1 MSTSAVSAETAFVPA
16 DRRIYVLVAA
26 ILASSMG
33 FIDGSVLAIA
43 TPAIR
48 ADLGATLADVQWV
61 SNAYM
66 LFLSSLL
73 LIGGAAGDRF
83 GLRNV
88 FSLGIVLFVLA
99 SLVCAMAP
107 TAGFLIGARAV
118 QGLGAAL
125 MVPGSLAIIAKAYP
139 RDQRGKAIGLWSSF
153 SSLTTILGPVIGG
166 FVLTTLGDWSWRL
179 VFAINLPLG
188 GIALALLWLRVPAD
202 APDRS
207 HPIDFVG
214 GALVTAGLLL
224 VAFGL
229 TGDQSGAPI
238 ISHLAIYTGIGLV
251 LLVGFLF
258 WEARAAHPML
268 PLHHFRR
275 AQFSGAQGLTFALYF
290 ALAAISFF
298 LPMSLIGGWGVSA
311 AEVSILFLPM
321 GILLTVLSPFAGQ
334 LSDRFGPGPMIAGGA
349 TLVAIAFALMGLL
362 APLQNIWLAVLPC
375 TVLLGLGMSGVVS
388 PLSTAVMTSV
398 EDRDTGLASG
408 VNNAVAR
415 VAGLLAVALMGG
427 VAAFVFDRALGASAE
442 LPLFFGMQ
450 PEAPLPAETEM
461 VRIAANNAA
470 FAAIA
475 YANAALALVSAVIAW
490 FTQERKGRAR
500 PSRPRPPS
508 SAPRHAASD
517 RGSERSSA

>member
-1 MSTSAVSAETAFVPA
+1 MNDTSATTQAQASFCPP
-16 DRRIYVLVAA
+16 RNRIFVLVAA

-48 ADLGATLADVQWV
+48 ADLGASLADAQWI

-66 LFLSSLL
+66 LFLASLL
-73 LIGGAAGDRF
+73 LIGGATGDRF

-88 FSLGIVLFVLA
+88 FAIGIVLFVAA

-107 TAGFLIGARAV
+107 NPTFLIYARAI
-118 QGLGAAL
+118 QGIGAAL

-139 RDQRGKAIGLWSSF
+139 REERGKAIGLWSAF
-153 SSLTTILGPVIGG
+153 SSLTTILGPVVGG

-188 GIALALLWLRVPAD
+188 GIALALLLLKVPAD
-202 APDRS
+202 MPEQGRRL
-207 HPIDFVG
+207 HWIG
-214 GALVTAGLLL
+214 GVLITVALLMIAL
-224 VAFGL
+224 GL
-229 TGDQSGAPI
+229 TGSEGNAPLV
-238 ISHLAIYTGIGLV
+238 SHILLYCGIGLV
-251 LLVGFLF
+251 ALVAFLF
-258 WEARAAHPML
+258 WESRTTAPML

-275 AQFSGAQGLTFALYF
+275 AAFSGAQGLTFALYF

-298 LPMSLIGGWGVSA
+298 LPMTMIGGWGVSA
-311 AEVSILFLPM
+311 AEASIVFLPL
-321 GILLTVLSPFAGQ
+321 GILLTVLSSYAGK
-334 LSDRFGPGPMIAGGA
+334 LADRVGPGPMIAVGA
-349 TLVAIAFALMGLL
+349 LIVAVAFALLGLL
-362 APLQNIWLAVLPC
+362 APLQSVWFGVLPA
-375 TVLLGLGMSGVVS
+375 TILMGLGMSAVVS

-427 VAAFVFDRALGASAE
+427 VAAFVFERALGGFAE
-442 LPLFFGMQ
+442 LPLFFGMK
-450 PEAPLPAETEM
+450 PGTTIAADAESA
-461 VRIAANNAA
+461 RLAANNAA

-475 YANAALALVSAVIAW
+475 YANAVLALLSAAIAW
-490 FTQERKGRAR
+490 FTQENKLSR
-500 PSRPRPPS
+500 SRPR
-508 SAPRHAASD
+508 
-517 RGSERSSA
+517 

>member
-1 MSTSAVSAETAFVPA
+1 MSTTSAVPAEPAFVPD

-99 SLVCAMAP
+99 SLVCAVAP
-107 TAGFLIGARAV
+107 NPGFLIGARAV
-118 QGLGAAL
+118 QGFGAAL

-139 RDQRGKAIGLWSSF
+139 RDTRGRAIGLWSSF

-202 APDRS
+202 APDRER
-207 HPIDFVG
+207 PIDLVG

-229 TGDQSGAPI
+229 TGIDAGSPV
-238 ISHLAIYTGIGLV
+238 ISQVLAYTGIGLLF
-251 LLVGFLF
+251 LLGFLW
-258 WEARAAHPML
+258 WEARTAHPML

-298 LPMSLIGGWGVSA
+298 LPMSLIGGWGVTA
-311 AEVSILFLPM
+311 AEVSIVFLPL
-321 GILLTVLSPFAGQ
+321 GILLTVLSPSAGT
-334 LSDRFGPGPMIAGGA
+334 LADRFGPGPMIAGGA
-349 TLVAIAFALMGLL
+349 TIVAIAFALMGLL

-375 TVLLGLGMSGVVS
+375 MILLGLGMSGVVS

-427 VAAFVFDRALGASAE
+427 VAAFVFERTLGTAAE
-442 LPLFFGMQ
+442 LPLYFGIK
-450 PEAPLPAETEM
+450 PEEPLGAEAEAA
-461 VRIAANNAA
+461 RIAASNAA
-470 FAAIA
+470 FSAIA

-490 FTQERKGRAR
+490 FTQDRKEKAAV
-500 PSRPRPPS
+500 SRPRP
-508 SAPRHAASD
+508 R
-517 RGSERSSA
+517 

>member
-1 MSTSAVSAETAFVPA
+1 MNDSNAAAAPQASFCPAEN
-16 DRRIYVLVAA
+16 RIYVLVAA

-48 ADLGATLADVQWV
+48 ANLGASLADAQWI

-66 LFLSSLL
+66 LFLASLL

-88 FSLGIVLFVLA
+88 FAIGIVLFVVA
-99 SLVCAMAP
+99 SLVCTIAP
-107 TAGFLIGARAV
+107 DPAFLIIARAV
-118 QGLGAAL
+118 QGIGAAI

-139 RDQRGKAIGLWSSF
+139 REERGKAIGLWSAF

-188 GIALALLWLRVPAD
+188 GIALALLLLKVPAD
-202 APDRS
+202 TPEPGRRLDW
-207 HPIDFVG
+207 IG
-214 GALVTAGLLL
+214 GALITAALLL
-224 VAFGL
+224 IALGL
-229 TGDQSGAPI
+229 TGSEGNAPLL
-238 ISHLAIYTGIGLV
+238 SHILVYCGIGLIA
-251 LLVGFLF
+251 LLAFLF
-258 WEARAAHPML
+258 WESRAIAPML
-268 PLHHFRR
+268 PLHHFKR
-275 AQFSGAQGLTFALYF
+275 AAFSGAQGLTFALYF

-298 LPMSLIGGWGVSA
+298 LPMTMIGGWGVSA
-311 AEVSILFLPM
+311 AEVSIVFLPL
-321 GILLTVLSPFAGQ
+321 GILLTLLSSYAGR
-334 LSDRFGPGPMIAGGA
+334 LADKVGPGPMIAAGA
-349 TLVAIAFALMGLL
+349 LVVAAAFALMGVL
-362 APLQNIWLAVLPC
+362 APLQSVWFGVLPA
-375 TVLLGLGMSGVVS
+375 TVLMGIGMSAVVS

-427 VAAFVFDRALGASAE
+427 VAAFVFERALGGFAE
-442 LPLFFGMQ
+442 LPLFYGMQ
-450 PEAPLPAETEM
+450 PEAALPSDAESA
-461 VRIAANNAA
+461 RLAANNAA

-475 YANAALALVSAVIAW
+475 YANAALALLSAAIAW
-490 FTQERKGRAR
+490 FTQENKLGKAT
-500 PSRPRPPS
+500 
-508 SAPRHAASD
+508 
-517 RGSERSSA
+517 

>member
-1 MSTSAVSAETAFVPA
+1 MSTTSALPAEPAFIPA

-33 FIDGSVLAIA
+33 FIDGSVLSIA

-48 ADLGATLADVQWV
+48 ANLGATLADVQWV

-88 FSLGIVLFVLA
+88 FSLGIALFVLA
-99 SLVCAMAP
+99 SLVCAVAP
-107 TAGFLIGARAV
+107 TPGFLIAARAV

-139 RDQRGKAIGLWSSF
+139 REARGKAIGLWSSF

-202 APDRS
+202 APDRER
-207 HPIDFVG
+207 PIDLLG
-214 GALVTAGLLL
+214 GGLVTIGLLL
-224 VAFGL
+224 LAFGL
-229 TGDQSGAPI
+229 TGNEAGTPV
-238 ISHLAIYTGIGLV
+238 ISHVLVYTGIGLAF
-251 LLVGFLF
+251 LLGFLL
-258 WEARAAHPML
+258 WEARTAHPML
-268 PLHHFRR
+268 PLQHFRR

-290 ALAAISFF
+290 ALAAVSFF
-298 LPMSLIGGWGVSA
+298 LPMSLIGGWGVTA
-311 AEVSILFLPM
+311 AEVSIVFLPM
-321 GILLTVLSPFAGQ
+321 GILLTVLSPFAGH

-349 TLVAIAFALMGLL
+349 TVVAVAFALMGLL

-375 TVLLGLGMSGVVS
+375 TILLGLGMSGVVS

-427 VAAFVFDRALGASAE
+427 VAAFVFERALGSVAE
-442 LPLFFGMQ
+442 LPLFFGIAPEQ
-450 PEAPLPAETEM
+450 PLPPEAEATR
-461 VRIAANNAA
+461 VAASNAA

-475 YANAALALVSAVIAW
+475 YSNAVLALVSAVIAW
-490 FTQERKGRAR
+490 FTQERKGRGRA
-500 PSRPRPPS
+500 SRPT
-508 SAPRHAASD
+508 PR
-517 RGSERSSA
+517 

>member
-1 MSTSAVSAETAFVPA
+1 MSTTSAASAEPAFVPA
-16 DRRIYVLVAA
+16 DRRIFVLVAA

-33 FIDGSVLAIA
+33 FIDGSVLSIA

-48 ADLGATLADVQWV
+48 VDLGATLADVQWV

-88 FSLGIVLFVLA
+88 FGLGIALFVLA
-99 SLVCAMAP
+99 SLVCAVAP
-107 TAGFLIGARAV
+107 TAIFLIIARAV

-139 RDQRGKAIGLWSSF
+139 REERGKAIGLWSSF

-166 FVLTTLGDWSWRL
+166 FVLTTLGEWSWRL

-202 APDRS
+202 RPDRS
-207 HPIDFVG
+207 RPIDLVG

-229 TGDQSGAPI
+229 TGTESGSPL
-238 ISHLAIYTGIGLV
+238 ISNVVIYTGLGLAFLAAF
-251 LLVGFLF
+251 LL
-258 WEARAAHPML
+258 WEARAKHPML

-275 AQFSGAQGLTFALYF
+275 PQFSGAQGLTFALYF

-298 LPMSLIGGWGVSA
+298 LPMSLIGGWGVTA
-311 AEVSILFLPM
+311 AEVSIVFLPM
-321 GILLTVLSPFAGQ
+321 GILLTVLSPVAGR

-349 TLVAIAFALMGLL
+349 TIVAIAFALMGVL

-427 VAAFVFDRALGASAE
+427 VAAFVFERALGSAAE
-442 LPLFFGMQ
+442 LQLFFGMK
-450 PEAPLPAETEM
+450 PAEALPAAMETT
-461 VRIAANNAA
+461 RIAASNTA

-475 YANAALALVSAVIAW
+475 YSNAALALLSAAIAW
-490 FTQERKGRAR
+490 LTQERKGRAK
-500 PSRPRPPS
+500 P
-508 SAPRHAASD
+508 
-517 RGSERSSA
+517 